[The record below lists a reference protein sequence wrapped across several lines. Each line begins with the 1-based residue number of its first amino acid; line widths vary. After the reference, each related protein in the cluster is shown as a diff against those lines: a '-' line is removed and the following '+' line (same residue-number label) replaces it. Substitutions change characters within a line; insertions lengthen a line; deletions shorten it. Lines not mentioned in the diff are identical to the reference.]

1 MFVSP
6 EFFEGMMQLASDH
19 MALRYLLITKGIID
33 YPELLEVESRC
44 LAQMDQ
50 HRANQREEFLKQ
62 NPQAAMI
69 DRLMN

>member
-6 EFFEGMMQLASDH
+6 EFFESMMSLASDH
-19 MALRYLLITKGIID
+19 MALRYLLVEKGIIE
-33 YPELLEVESRC
+33 YPELLAVESRC

-50 HRANQREEFLKQ
+50 HRAMQREEFLKQ